1 MENIPKIKDFIIYK
15 TLSIFNFITNNDIA
29 KFGDSANLHYLRTE
43 KILYYVYI
51 ILNFLFLITNNKIC
65 NFML

>member
-51 ILNFLFLITNNKIC
+51 ILNFLL
-65 NFML
+65 